1 MPTRARLAL
10 FGLLFLAM
18 AAASVSPSAAT
29 SVKLVNDF
37 RLVDQAPIVV
47 IARVAGTVP
56 APELDRPVTDYLMTV
71 ERVLKGTVGE
81 SSILV
86 RVPGGRAASGMEL
99 KIWGAPVFSE
109 GERALLFLG
118 HHADGS
124 YRILHL
130 MLGAFREAQMAGK
143 AVAYRD
149 LSEVDVLDGAE
160 AQANET
166 RKVRD
171 FDRFA
176 DWIADRAAARLELP
190 DYYLYLPADS
200 QNSLLPMFTLLG
212 DSGRNSRWFEFD
224 SGGQIQWRIDGDPL
238 AGFSGN
244 ASDAFRN
251 ALAAWNAESH
261 TPIKYT
267 LAGTSGLTAGFDHFD
282 GSNVLLFEDPNND
295 VEGNFSCSTGG
306 TLAVGGPWF
315 DPGTTGRWNNETFIR
330 IQGADIVLNDGI
342 ACFFERSGNP
352 AKALEELLAHETG
365 HTLGLGHASENAGE
379 TNQTLRDALMY
390 YRVHNDGRGARLT
403 ADDINGLRRLYDRTF
418 SSGGGGGGGGTGCG
432 VDKLCLLNNRFEVTL
447 TWANQF
453 DGSTG
458 VGKPVPFSNFAGF
471 IYFANDPRS
480 LEIAVK
486 IVDFDGR
493 ILVFYSELTVVHFK
507 MQVRDTITG
516 QTKEYVNT
524 PRDCGGIDTNFV
536 QNPGTSGL
544 ITGGSPTQIRDLG
557 LTQPPRR
564 PCVEGP
570 GTVCL
575 LGGRFAV
582 TLPAW
587 RNQYDG
593 STGVGS
599 GVKMND
605 FAAGFHFSADPR
617 NLELILKVNQYPDR
631 FLVFYA
637 SLANLEYTIR
647 LTDTLTGRTTEFFN
661 PEGNYCG
668 GFVNDL
674 LAGPPF

>member
-1 MPTRARLAL
+1 MNMPSRARFTL
-10 FGLLFLAM
+10 FGQLFLAILLVTVT
-18 AAASVSPSAAT
+18 AAEAT
-29 SVKLVNDF
+29 SVKLINDF

-47 IARVAGTVP
+47 VARVAGTIP

-81 SSILV
+81 GTILV
-86 RVPGGRAASGMEL
+86 RVLGGRAANGMEL
-99 KIWGAPVFSE
+99 KIWGAPTFGE

-118 HHADGS
+118 HHADGT
-124 YRILHL
+124 YRILHV
-130 MLGAFREAQMAGK
+130 MLGAFREARMAGQSI
-143 AVAYRD
+143 AYRD

-160 AQANET
+160 AQATET

-176 DWIADRAAARLELP
+176 DWIADRAAARLEAP
-190 DYYLYLPADS
+190 NYYLFLPADS

-244 ASDAFRN
+244 PSDAFRT
-251 ALAAWNAESH
+251 ALSAWNAESH

-282 GSNVLLFEDPNND
+282 GQNVLLFDDPNND
-295 VEGNFSCSTGG
+295 VEGDFSCSTGG

-315 DPGTTGRWNNETFIR
+315 DPDTTGRWNNETFIR
-330 IQGADIVLNDGI
+330 IQGADIVVNDGT
-342 ACFFERSGNP
+342 ACFFQRSSNA
-352 AKALEELLAHETG
+352 AKTVEELFAHETG
-365 HTLGLGHASENAGE
+365 HTLGIGHPSENPNE
-379 TNQTLRDALMY
+379 TNPTLRDALMY
-390 YRVHNDGRGARLT
+390 YRLHNDGRGARL
-403 ADDINGLRRLYDRTF
+403 ASDDIAALRRLYDKTATT
-418 SSGGGGGGGGTGCG
+418 GGVGGTGCG

-447 TWANQF
+447 TWSNQF

-493 ILVFYSELTVVHFK
+493 ILVFYSELTVVHFR
-507 MQVRDTITG
+507 MQVRDTATG
-516 QTKEYVNT
+516 QTKEYTNT
-524 PRDCGGIDTNFV
+524 ARDCGGIDTNFV
-536 QNPGTSGL
+536 ENPGTAGL
-544 ITGGSPTQIRDLG
+544 ISGGSPTLIRDLG

-564 PCVEGP
+564 ACVPGP

-605 FAAGFHFSADPR
+605 FAAGFHFSSDPR
-617 NLELILKVNQYPDR
+617 NLELIFKVNQYPDR
-631 FLVFYA
+631 ILVFYA

-647 LTDTLTGRTTEFFN
+647 LTDTITGRTTEFFN

-668 GFVNDL
+668 GFVNNL